1 MVDVEERALAALEQD
16 DLARVEGVIEHERGV
31 GDVGSQRLGVLQ
43 QLLGDGIDLELT
55 AVEDLDEDLVL
66 VGERTLDLLPQDRG
80 IEEVLH
86 SDAEPT
92 HLVHVR
98 RPDAAA
104 RRTDLGLAQ
113 EALGHLVERDVIGRD
128 EVRTRADEE
137 A

>member
-16 DLARVEGVIEHERGV
+16 DLARVEGIVEYERSV
-31 GDVGSQRLGVLQ
+31 GDVGSQRLGVLKK
-43 QLLGDGIDLELT
+43 LLGDGIDLELT

-92 HLVHVR
+92 HFVHVR

-104 RRTDLGLAQ
+104 RSTDLGLAE